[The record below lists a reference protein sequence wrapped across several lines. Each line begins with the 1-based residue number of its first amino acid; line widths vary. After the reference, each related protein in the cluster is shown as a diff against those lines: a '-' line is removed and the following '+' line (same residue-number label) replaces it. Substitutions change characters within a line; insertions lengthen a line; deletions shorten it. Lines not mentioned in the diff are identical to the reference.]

1 MKNKQGFGFIG
12 VVIILIVAFM
22 VVRSEFAHENEGY
35 HESVLAVEELS
46 GAEAEAE
53 HNEVEEVPELNE
65 VEEEAEL
72 TETEE
77 AAEALAEEVAETEE
91 EVSRGKVNKVDK
103 EYRFRSKK
111 LLNQH
116 YEKHGYDMGFKNA
129 AAYEAAASKVINNPD
144 ALTKTEKEDGDYV
157 YYVEATNEFVVLS
170 KDGYIRTYFEP
181 DRGIDYYNRQ

>member
-35 HESVLAVEELS
+35 QESLS
-46 GAEAEAE
+46 V
-53 HNEVEEVPELNE
+53 VEEVSGREDTFEQEAETEVSE
-65 VEEEAEL
+65 VEGT
-72 TETEE
+72 TETEAAADASE
-77 AAEALAEEVAETEE
+77 AEE

-157 YYVEATNEFVVLS
+157 YYVEATNEFVILS